1 MKKLILAGFLIALS
15 MNVSAM
21 SSDTEEDQQAIFD
34 SIETPVTPESI
45 KHEKD
50 FIECMNKKGAEREIC
65 SIELIQMSTAIVI
78 IDSHV
83 GTAKILTEVNE
94 DHYKKGDITQA
105 EYMTEQLRINEV
117 LKKELAPLIVELNG
131 YKQEIAN
138 LKRGLK

>member
-50 FIECMNKKGAEREIC
+50 FIECMNKKGVEGEIC
-65 SIELIQMSTAIVI
+65 SIELIEIHQVVNLINSSVHMS
-78 IDSHV
+78 
-83 GTAKILTEVNE
+83 KIFTEENE
-94 DHYKKGDITQA
+94 DSYRKNEITEA
-105 EYMTEQLRINEV
+105 EYIAEQSRINEE
-117 LKKELAPLIVELNG
+117 LKVELTPLIVELNG